1 MSGPGAAPSDTVQP
15 QKTGEQRNQ
24 PSRKTPTAATS
35 LPAITAFSCDTI
47 FDLTP
52 SDLAQVSA
60 GLASRGSGW
69 GGGGEGAG
77 GLGCRLRLQKSR
89 KENEHFRFNCSPFG
103 DSSPARSEKDSRQT
117 DIAGVLSPF
126 FCPLLSGLF
135 TAGSSWMQRAV
146 WVIDYSPPALKTV
159 ILSLDGTMREG
170 CSPLGVVCTTLS
182 TPFYTCS
189 QCRGTCSRFQ
199 VTLLLDKCKQCTR
212 SNLSRSSEASR
223 QKCAFL

>member
-69 GGGGEGAG
+69 GGGRMG
-77 GLGCRLRLQKSR
+77 GCRLRLQKSR
-89 KENEHFRFNCSPFG
+89 KENEHFRFNCSLFG
-103 DSSPARSEKDSRQT
+103 NSFPARSEKDSRQT

-126 FCPLLSGLF
+126 F
-135 TAGSSWMQRAV
+135 
-146 WVIDYSPPALKTV
+146 PPCCRVYLQ
-159 ILSLDGTMREG
+159 LDRPG
-170 CSPLGVVCTTLS
+170 CSMPCELLIIFLPL
-182 TPFYTCS
+182 
-189 QCRGTCSRFQ
+189 
-199 VTLLLDKCKQCTR
+199 
-212 SNLSRSSEASR
+212 
-223 QKCAFL
+223 